1 MSEIDRFI
9 ISELLKVEGEE
20 LARSHSAEWAD
31 GFLAGVKLMGDY
43 IDQMNLQVIKEIK
56 ELKEEL

>member
-9 ISELLKVEGEE
+9 ISELLKAEGEE

-31 GFLAGVKLMGDY
+31 GFLTGIKLMGDY
-43 IDQMNLQVIKEIK
+43 MEQMNRQVIEEIK
-56 ELKEEL
+56 ELKEKL